1 MSRLHVV
8 EPRTCPKDICD
19 GSGWLL
25 GPDDVAR
32 PCDCREERMA
42 RSRNRG
48 IASAIPKRFRGVSF
62 DRPPVSDMARHPETR
77 AAVDQAREYIAD
89 LAGQL
94 GGGRGLWL
102 YGETGTG
109 KTTLAMLV
117 ARAALAAGHT
127 AAVYTLPELLAR
139 IRRTYDADDDFSY
152 IGFFDRLVSVDLLY
166 LDDLG
171 TEKRTD
177 WVLEQLYAIV
187 NRRYETERS
196 VLVTTNLAHEDLEDQ
211 IGQRTVSRLHQLCEG
226 VPLFGADRRF
236 GHLGAASD

>member
-8 EPRTCPKDICD
+8 APRTCPKDICD
-19 GSGWLL
+19 GGGWLL

-32 PCDCREERMA
+32 PCECRAERMTRA
-42 RSRNRG
+42 RQRG
-48 IASAIPKRFRGVSF
+48 VASAIPRRYRGASF

-77 AAVDQAREYIAD
+77 AAVDQVREYIAELD
-89 LAGQL
+89 DQL
-94 GGGRGLWL
+94 GAGRGLWL

-117 ARAALAAGHT
+117 AKAALAEGRT
-127 AAVYTLPELLAR
+127 VAVYGLPELLAR
-139 IRRTYDADDDFSY
+139 IRRTYDADKEADSY
-152 IGFFDRLVSVDLLY
+152 TAFFDRLVSVELLY

-171 TEKRTD
+171 AEKRTE

-187 NRRYETERS
+187 NRRYESERS
-196 VLVTTNLAHEDLEDQ
+196 VIVTTNLPHEQLEDQ
-211 IGQRTVSRLHQLCEG
+211 IGQRTVSRLHQLCDG

-236 GHLGAASD
+236 GVVGDD